1 MRPVGLKSDGG
12 ATFDYRLYLAV
23 AAGALSGGLTLAVE
37 ELAVISENPILGAA
51 QHVLFYLL
59 FPGMLGSMAV
69 SGNVHAFQLWVAA
82 AINGLIY
89 FGVAWLMGRLVARL
103 IR

>member
-1 MRPVGLKSDGG
+1 
-12 ATFDYRLYLAV
+12 
-23 AAGALSGGLTLAVE
+23 
-37 ELAVISENPILGAA
+37 
-51 QHVLFYLL
+51 
-59 FPGMLGSMAV
+59 MAV